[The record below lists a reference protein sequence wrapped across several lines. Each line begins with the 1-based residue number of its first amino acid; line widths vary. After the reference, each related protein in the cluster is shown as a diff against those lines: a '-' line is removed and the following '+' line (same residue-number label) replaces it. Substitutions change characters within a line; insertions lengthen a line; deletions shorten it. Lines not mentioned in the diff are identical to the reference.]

1 MRNYQKA
8 NQGPEDATK
17 TIISIADDL
26 TEEQRKERKELLE
39 QAKSRNEALTDT
51 DDFLWVV
58 WGPAW
63 KMELKKIQKKKN

>member
-58 WGPAW
+58 
-63 KMELKKIQKKKN
+63 